1 MIIKNRILITVF
13 VFSFISGIDNKDAF
27 QGFTSK
33 LSKYSI
39 VNPQVIHRGS
49 RSINRQ
55 HHLKDKYGDETV
67 SYAVNINNQK
77 HVIHLRKNRDF
88 LHPNFVQYSRDAA
101 GNYDT
106 SYPKQHVHCYYHG
119 EVEGY
124 KDSMVALSMCSGLR
138 GVIFFEN
145 KAFGLEPVSQS
156 TTNDHLLYLLED
168 VQTEPIT
175 CGVVTEA
182 TSVPS
187 HEPFEPG
194 QSLTSLLRRKRN
206 LPQTSYVEL
215 VLVVDNL
222 RYTFKKN
229 NATAVREEMVQMANL
244 LDGTVCSASSSGGIN
259 VFSGNNL
266 AFVSTVVAHEMGHN
280 LGMNH
285 DAVNCA
291 CNGKSCIMSGG
302 ASGVT
307 HFSQCSAADFEA
319 LILRGGGLCLRNQPA
334 ASNVIS
340 NPECGNGL
348 LEQGE
353 QCDCGKPQECTNKCC
368 NAATCTF
375 TRGSACAHGACC
387 ENCQLK
393 VAGTTCRDSVNTCDL
408 PEYCNGRNESC
419 PNDFYL
425 MDGLPCQN
433 NAAYCYEGRC
443 QTYDYQCGHLF
454 APDNAIKAADICFQ
468 DANIQGDRFGNCG
481 RSSKGD
487 YIKCTVANSMCGKVQ
502 CTNVNVINPPL
513 GATITIKI
521 VAGKTCV
528 NADFDL
534 GTDVLDPAYVNPG
547 SPCATGKT
555 CVNFQCVN
563 ASALLPNL
571 ICDAKT
577 TCNGQGVCNNL
588 GHCHCENGWG
598 PPYCDRSGWGG
609 SIDSGPAQIDY
620 SLRNGLLIFFL
631 LVVPLLVLLILV
643 LLYVFRRESLEPCL
657 KRLRKTQTKNTNAGS
672 NSNAQTGA
680 RTIPPPERPTNRYTP
695 YYSLRNGLLIF
706 FLLVVPLLVLLIL
719 VLLYVFRR
727 ESLEPCLKRLRKT
740 QTKNTNAGSN
750 SNAQRGARTIPPPE
764 RPTNR
769 PAFPAAASTPVSGFR
784 YGETNY
790 WDDENSHDPPQQPPP
805 VQGPGVP
812 RPIQPKQLPS

>member
-1 MIIKNRILITVF
+1 
-13 VFSFISGIDNKDAF
+13 
-27 QGFTSK
+27 
-33 LSKYSI
+33 
-39 VNPQVIHRGS
+39 
-49 RSINRQ
+49 
-55 HHLKDKYGDETV
+55 
-67 SYAVNINNQK
+67 
-77 HVIHLRKNRDF
+77 
-88 LHPNFVQYSRDAA
+88 
-101 GNYDT
+101 
-106 SYPKQHVHCYYHG
+106 G

-124 KDSMVALSMCSGLR
+124 KDSMVALSTCSGLR

-145 KAFGLEPVSQS
+145 KAFGLEPVPQS

-244 LDGTVCSASSSGGIN
+244 LDGYYKQLNIRVVLVGLEIFKDSNPFSVDVTRGLCVLGMAFVGTVCSASSSGGIN
-259 VFSGNNL
+259 VFSNNNL

-285 DAVNCA
+285 DSANCA

-302 ASGVT
+302 ASGAT
-307 HFSQCSAADFEA
+307 NFSQCSEADFEA

-375 TRGSACAHGACC
+375 TQGSACAHGACSLWLIIVLF
-387 ENCQLK
+387 LK
-393 VAGTTCRDSVNTCDL
+393 VAGTPCRNSVNTCDL

-425 MDGLPCQN
+425 MDGLPCEN

-454 APDNAIKAADICFQ
+454 APAADICFQ

-481 RSSKGD
+481 SNSNGN
-487 YIKCTVANSMCGKVQ
+487 YIKCTLANTMCGKVQ
-502 CTNVNVINPPL
+502 CTNVNVNNPPP
-513 GATITIKI
+513 GATVSIKI

-528 NADFDL
+528 NADFNL

-577 TCNGQGVCNNL
+577 TCNGRGVCNNL

-609 SIDSGPAQIDY
+609 SIDSGPAQI
-620 SLRNGLLIFFL
+620 GT
-631 LVVPLLVLLILV
+631 LVKTSFTILCA
-643 LLYVFRRESLEPCL
+643 FIL
-657 KRLRKTQTKNTNAGS
+657 KDVGRK
-672 NSNAQTGA
+672 
-680 RTIPPPERPTNRYTP
+680 
-695 YYSLRNGLLIF
+695 
-706 FLLVVPLLVLLIL
+706 
-719 VLLYVFRR
+719 
-727 ESLEPCLKRLRKT
+727 
-740 QTKNTNAGSN
+740 
-750 SNAQRGARTIPPPE
+750 
-764 RPTNR
+764 
-769 PAFPAAASTPVSGFR
+769 
-784 YGETNY
+784 
-790 WDDENSHDPPQQPPP
+790 
-805 VQGPGVP
+805 
-812 RPIQPKQLPS
+812 